1 MTTIE
6 THTIDEA
13 LAKFDLVNGV
23 GNGQDTACVMSAIS
37 WVAGEAFGDA
47 PSCAHPALRRIA
59 IGANDHPDTTP
70 EQRAE
75 ILKAGEFGLIDTWWV
90 PTEVIVAA
98 MSPGPVAWPSCSR
111 CGVELRRAG
120 ASGWRRIMALAGCR
134 YSGVPTRCGF
144 ITGRWQQ
151 RTGLEWA
158 LGFSAEQVVRCLLHA
173 AALGGRFDAHAR
185 RRQAHDLRDFV
196 AIHIGRLRAADD
208 FDAVA
213 DAAGK
218 FVLAQPE
225 RVELQGV

>member
-47 PSCAHPALRRIA
+47 PSCAHPALRCIA

-120 ASGWRRIMALAGCR
+120 ASGWRAAEGGDLKCGEPLEAHEPPEGWAPPKDERTAVEKVLAVLGALTWWKEDKQRPGLAGAYLAGAR
-134 YSGVPTRCGF
+134 GNQFTKLPKGWKVDEA
-144 ITGRWQQ
+144 
-151 RTGLEWA
+151 TGLI
-158 LGFSAEQVVRCLLHA
+158 VK
-173 AALGGRFDAHAR
+173 
-185 RRQAHDLRDFV
+185 
-196 AIHIGRLRAADD
+196 ADEVT
-208 FDAVA
+208 A
-213 DAAGK
+213 
-218 FVLAQPE
+218 
-225 RVELQGV
+225 